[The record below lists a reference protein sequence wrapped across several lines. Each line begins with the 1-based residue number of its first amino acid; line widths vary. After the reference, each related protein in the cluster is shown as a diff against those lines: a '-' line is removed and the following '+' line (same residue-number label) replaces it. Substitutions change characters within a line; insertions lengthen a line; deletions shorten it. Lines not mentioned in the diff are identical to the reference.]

1 MFDKCCN
8 NRKEVNYDIIHS
20 PKPLE
25 VTEDLRICLEWLLWY
40 APDINSA
47 QSTKNDLITR
57 PIYEDVI
64 FDIITKSMDLNSND
78 IKIVNH
84 DIDNNLKTY
93 YKETI
98 CERCQKIIFTK
109 NPRKTKSEE
118 LLRHVRNVIAH
129 GNFNMVGD
137 LMIGFDT
144 YKGKNTAIIKIKPS
158 KLLNAI
164 NNLDKGI
171 TQEKIWKYSFEKAGY
186 IVRSNLRS
194 SYDLELEKDSII
206 FGVEIKIIKSGWIR
220 LKSILPFVKQI
231 KNSIVDNVVPVL
243 IIDQAR
249 LTNEVKEYLKKE
261 LIIVLDRK
269 LIENF
274 LRGEDVLIDLYK
286 NFNKL

>member
-57 PIYEDVI
+57 PIYEEVI

-144 YKGKNTAIIKIKPS
+144 YKEKNTAIIKIKPS

-186 IVRSNLRS
+186 IVRRNLRS
-194 SYDLELEKDSII
+194 RYDLELEKDSII

-231 KNSIVDNVVPVL
+231 KNRTVDNVVPVL

-261 LIIVLDRK
+261 RIIVLDRK
-269 LIENF
+269 LIESF
-274 LRGEDVLIDLYK
+274 LSGEDVLIDLYK